1 MTSHKTKDSFCIRP
15 FTHADIVTSGKLR
28 VCCEIK
34 PELTKFK
41 GKAKFNVKEGFNKF
55 WTSDYRK
62 YLMESFLSNKRP
74 RECQECWKRESKNL
88 ESERITGNRKM
99 KYIFK
104 ANHETH
110 LKKLNLWNI
119 TSPQDMTFAITNLC
133 NLKCQM
139 CKGMFS
145 STLLSENKKLGF
157 EKNISQKDFDWDKGT
172 KLDFIENVIKHDLEN
187 MTILGGEPFI
197 VPEIYKILK
206 ALSQKKALLGKL
218 DLTLFT
224 NGTTCNKKMLDT
236 LKKFKKLHLI
246 ISMDSTN
253 KNSDYIRYPSNW
265 LNIKK
270 NIDTFKTMPHVKLS
284 INAVVQNLNI
294 LYIDNLIDYAYKNK
308 LHLNLSPISEPE
320 YLQFDNLPLLILQKS
335 LEKLQKIDL
344 EKTIHVTNF
353 KDILEQLK
361 IIVAKKQQ
369 PDHIKFKKFTS
380 MIRARDQY
388 RKISIKNYMPELA
401 KEILR

>member
-1 MTSHKTKDSFCIRP
+1 MTLHKTKDSFCIRP

-34 PELTKFK
+34 PQLTKFK
-41 GKAKFNVKEGFNKF
+41 GKSNFNVKEGFNTF

-62 YLMESFLSNKRP
+62 YLMQSFLKKEKP
-74 RECQECWKRESKNL
+74 AECQECWNRESKNL
-88 ESERITGNRKM
+88 ESERMAGNRKM
-99 KYIFK
+99 KYLFT

-157 EKNISQKDFDWDKGT
+157 ENNISQKDFDWDKGT
-172 KLDFIENVIKHDLEN
+172 KLKFIENVIEHDLEN

-197 VPEIYKILK
+197 VPEISKILS
-206 ALSQKKALLGKL
+206 ALSQKKALVEKL

-224 NGTTCNKKMLDT
+224 NGTTCNKKMLNR

-270 NIDTFKTMPHVKLS
+270 NIDTFKTMPYATLS

-294 LYIDNLIDYAYKNK
+294 LYIDNLIDYAHKNK
-308 LHLNLSPISEPE
+308 LHLNLFPISQPE
-320 YLQFDNLPLLILQKS
+320 YLQFNNLPLSILQKS
-335 LEKLQKIDL
+335 LEKLQKVDL
-344 EKTIHVTNF
+344 TKTIHVTNF

-361 IIVAKKQQ
+361 IIVAEKQQ
-369 PDHIKFKKFTS
+369 PDHIQFKKFTS

-401 KEILR
+401 KEIL